1 MTNVTTEIKA
11 IEVAIAD
18 MLLDDEG
25 NELEVVAIK
34 GRWVKL
40 DDDRNISR
48 AQAAEWR
55 QAYLDENA
63 EEEEEG
69 DEEEEEGK
77 MSETLRKYRQGY
89 AKTTSYNGNHSLD
102 NGDQVAELMRGMS
115 PQEACALADKAF
127 GEAEFHHWEKYQHL
141 NPGSRRMN
149 AGNRIRA
156 AVRRGDLTIE
166 QLKDAVAGKDI
177 THDEADV

>member
-1 MTNVTTEIKA
+1 MTTTEIKA
-11 IEVAIAD
+11 IEVKAAD

-25 NELEVVAIK
+25 AELEVVSVK

-63 EEEEEG
+63 EEEDG
-69 DEEEEEGK
+69 GEEEEDEGK
-77 MSETLRKYRQGY
+77 MAQTLRKYRQGY
-89 AKTTSYNGNHSLD
+89 VKTASYNGNHSLD
-102 NGDQVAELMRGMS
+102 NGDEVAELLRGMS
-115 PQEACALADKAF
+115 PQEVCALADKAF
-127 GEAEFHHWEKYQHL
+127 GQPEFHHWEKYQSL
-141 NPGSRRMN
+141 NVGSRRMN

-156 AVRRGDLTIE
+156 AVKRGDLTIE
-166 QLKDAVAGKDI
+166 DLKAAVAGKDI